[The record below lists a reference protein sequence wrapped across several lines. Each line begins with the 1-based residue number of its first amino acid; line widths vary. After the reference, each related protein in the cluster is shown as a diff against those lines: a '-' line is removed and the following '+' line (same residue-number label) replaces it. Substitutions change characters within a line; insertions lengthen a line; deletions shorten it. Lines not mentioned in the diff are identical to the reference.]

1 MVEEKVIQSEPVA
14 PAEQPVAE
22 TPAPQI
28 PAPQAPDTTAVIAEK
43 DALIASLKQELEVAK
58 DDRLGVKRKLDEV
71 YEKQET
77 QRKQVLQD
85 QGQWKDLWEEANKT
99 SQTQAQENAELKKQI
114 ADLRASNEA
123 ETTKTAALAA
133 ISDSGAINAEQIL
146 SLLAGKLQKNKDSK
160 VVVLNG
166 GVEQDLD
173 AYIGNLKNP
182 GSGWEHHF
190 KPSSAAGMGAKP
202 TPNSVVSP
210 GMPNPY
216 KEGSMNLTR
225 QMALEANE
233 PELAAVLK
241 REAQT

>member
-1 MVEEKVIQSEPVA
+1 MVEENVIQPESVA

-22 TPAPQI
+22 TPAL
-28 PAPQAPDTTAVIAEK
+28 QAPDVTAVKTEYEGQISALKAEIAQKEEK
-43 DALIASLKQELEVAK
+43 LTTQLAETKELLNNAYKKQDE
-58 DDRLGVKRKLDEV
+58 KRKKELA
-71 YEKQET
+71 
-77 QRKQVLQD
+77 D

-99 SQTQAQENAELKKQI
+99 AQEREQKIGELSKELT
-114 ADLRASNEA
+114 DLRASNEV

-133 ISDSGAINAEQIL
+133 ISDSGAINAEQTL
-146 SLLAGKLQKNKDSK
+146 SLLAGKLQKNNDGK

-166 GVEQDLD
+166 GVEQDLNT
-173 AYIGNLKNP
+173 YIGNLKNP

-210 GMPNPY
+210 GMPNPW
-216 KEGSMNLTR
+216 KEGSINITR
-225 QMALEANE
+225 QMALEATE

-241 REAQT
+241 REAGG